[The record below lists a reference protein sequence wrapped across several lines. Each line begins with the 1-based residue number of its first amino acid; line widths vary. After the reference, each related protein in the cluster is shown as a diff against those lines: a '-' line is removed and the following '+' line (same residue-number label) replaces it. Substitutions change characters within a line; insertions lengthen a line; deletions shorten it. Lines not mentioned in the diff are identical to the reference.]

1 MIQCLYLYD
10 TFGDIIQVKHTFLRP
25 LNFHSFRYDLCRSLC
40 HLCSCLVY
48 LTSTSRN
55 ECSITAFI
63 IFLRSLHQ
71 NWTYLSFI
79 QNHLQAFLW
88 HCPSIKIA
96 HVSWHEF
103 QLQSLMHLL
112 LAFKYWWT
120 ALIYLSL
127 SLLTYHPTDTTT
139 SNKRQFDVVIM
150 SIQQKQSVDTFPSH
164 CKVLFQCNFEWWKTD
179 VVLAYFFEQ
188 NFDE

>member
-1 MIQCLYLYD
+1 MFLYFLTFSIDFLKTELFISLNNSFPKLIIAIALLYHMKAN
-10 TFGDIIQVKHTFLRP
+10 VWLL
-25 LNFHSFRYDLCRSLC
+25 LNVLTEFDYFVFFWSTNLWFNIFICMT
-40 HLCSCLVY
+40 HLVIFSIRCLVY

-103 QLQSLMHLL
+103 QLESLMHLL
-112 LAFKYWWT
+112 
-120 ALIYLSL
+120 
-127 SLLTYHPTDTTT
+127 
-139 SNKRQFDVVIM
+139 R
-150 SIQQKQSVDTFPSH
+150 
-164 CKVLFQCNFEWWKTD
+164 
-179 VVLAYFFEQ
+179 
-188 NFDE
+188 